1 MIIDGTIDANRAV
14 PTLAVSVAD
23 ARLRERVYEAARHTG
38 FAPTAERAA
47 ARVLIAD
54 AMVACDLPVIV
65 IGPERALATAWERGA
80 AGGLR
85 HDFSAVQFERALAA
99 VMAGLRCFDLPPREV
114 DPAAPAATDHA
125 LADDADTTGAPLTAR
140 ESEVLALMTT
150 GASNKEIARA
160 LDFSVHTAK
169 FHVAAIIAKLGVKG
183 RTEAVARALS
193 AGRDMI

>member
-1 MIIDGTIDANRAV
+1 MRIDATIDADRAT
-14 PTLAVSVAD
+14 PTVAVSIGD
-23 ARLRERVYEAARHTG
+23 ARLRERALEVARQIG
-38 FAPTAERAA
+38 FVPTAVRAA
-47 ARVLIAD
+47 ARVLVAD
-54 AMVACDLPVIV
+54 AMIACEVPVIV
-65 IGPERALATAWERGA
+65 IGSERVLVSAWERGA

-85 HDFSAVQFERALAA
+85 RDFSALQFERTLLA
-99 VMAGLRCFDLPPREV
+99 VTAGLRCFDLQRRETDV
-114 DPAAPAATDHA
+114 AEPAQPEHA
-125 LADDADTTGAPLTAR
+125 LADDTDATGVPLTAR

-150 GASNKEIARA
+150 GASNKQIARA